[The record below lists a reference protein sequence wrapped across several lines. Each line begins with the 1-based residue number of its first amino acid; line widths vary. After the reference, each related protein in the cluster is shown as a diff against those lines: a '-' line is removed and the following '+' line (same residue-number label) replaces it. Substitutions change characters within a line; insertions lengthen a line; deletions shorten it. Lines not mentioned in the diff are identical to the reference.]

1 MLSNNGQAY
10 QPFSESGAKK
20 NKFNLCNPVF
30 WRPPLSFIDILSSG
44 AGYIQYIAI
53 WALLVDAFPIS
64 DSRLCTKLAGENSFW
79 VLCLKFTETRQ
90 RPAWPGMGLCGF
102 GSGTFWEN
110 IYLPLPQLSVLT
122 CSFSWEKIY
131 FGALIEYYIGVQWNH
146 VTFFL

>member
-1 MLSNNGQAY
+1 MINQCSQILVKRTNLFQNLVQ
-10 QPFSESGAKK
+10 K
-20 NKFNLCNPVF
+20 NKFNLCKPVF

-44 AGYIQYIAI
+44 AGYTIHSNMSARP
-53 WALLVDAFPIS
+53 ALLVDAFPIS
-64 DSRLCTKLAGENSFW
+64 DSRLCTKVAGENSFW

-110 IYLPLPQLSVLT
+110 INLPLPQLSVLT

-131 FGALIEYYIGVQWNH
+131 FGALNEYYICVQ
-146 VTFFL
+146 

>member
-1 MLSNNGQAY
+1 MRSTDALKYWSSV
-10 QPFSESGAKK
+10 PTFFRIWCKK
-20 NKFNLCNPVF
+20 NKFNLCEPVF

-44 AGYIQYIAI
+44 AGYTIHSNMSARP
-53 WALLVDAFPIS
+53 ALLVDAFPIS

-110 IYLPLPQLSVLT
+110 INLGRKHHPHNYP
-122 CSFSWEKIY
+122 C
-131 FGALIEYYIGVQWNH
+131 
-146 VTFFL
+146 